1 MKAVTIETNQKI
13 LKIISNETKKE
24 ITELEIVTPSIY
36 TSIFSKNAHAHDVAI
51 DDEKITDN
59 ILNEKIST
67 LTKIQ
72 NQTSDNVLSLSEN
85 TDKAISAIKEKN
97 ETLLGEV
104 LQETQKLRYEIEK
117 LKESVYK
124 DELTNTYNRKWL
136 QDVLLDDSK
145 NCFRDSG
152 VLAMIDLNYF
162 KIINDTYG
170 HIIGDK
176 VLIYIANQLRIT
188 KESVIRYGGDEFI
201 IIFSKS
207 VSKEG
212 AIEQLNILREE
223 IITKNL
229 KAKESLFVVSFSF
242 GVHKFKKHDRLSVI
256 LEHADQNMY
265 EDKIKIKERVTG
277 I

>member
-1 MKAVTIETNQKI
+1 MKATVIEANQKI

-24 ITELEIVTPSIY
+24 ITDLEIVTPSIY
-36 TSIFSKNAHAHDVAI
+36 TTIFSKNAHAHDVII
-51 DDEKITDN
+51 DDEKTTDD

-67 LTKIQ
+67 LTKMQ
-72 NQTSDNVLSLSEN
+72 NQTSVNVLSLSEH

-97 ETLLGEV
+97 EALLGEV

-124 DELTNTYNRKWL
+124 DELTNTFNRKWL
-136 QDVLLDDSK
+136 QDVLLDDTK
-145 NCFRDSG
+145 NYFKNSG

-176 VLIYIANQLRIT
+176 VLVFIANQLRIT

-201 IIFSKS
+201 VIFSKNT
-207 VSKEG
+207 SKED
-212 AIEQLNILREE
+212 AIKQLNELREE

-229 KAKESLFVVSFSF
+229 KAKESLFIVSFSF
-242 GVHKFKKHDRLSVI
+242 GVHKFKKHDRLSVVM
-256 LEHADQNMY
+256 EHADKNMY
-265 EDKIKIKERVTG
+265 DDKIKIKERVTG

>member
-1 MKAVTIETNQKI
+1 LKAVTIETNQKI